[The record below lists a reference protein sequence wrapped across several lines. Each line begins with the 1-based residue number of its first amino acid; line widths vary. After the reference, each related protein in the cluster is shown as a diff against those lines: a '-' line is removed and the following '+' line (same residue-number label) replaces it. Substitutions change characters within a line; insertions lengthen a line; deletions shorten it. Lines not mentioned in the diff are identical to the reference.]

1 MSDKLKANNGPK
13 RVTFLPF
20 NVTLNIAAGTSLLD
34 AVKSANL
41 PVITSCGGKG
51 TCGDC
56 IVHVIKGKYI
66 MRSSAA
72 ISENLTMQ
80 GYVLACKT
88 EITDD
93 LIVQLPRF
101 RQLSLKAVT
110 DIGIY
115 ESNRRFVSGFFKYEP
130 AIWKIDLKV
139 PGPAP
144 ENRYSD
150 LKRLQQSLTAEYGIK
165 KSYCEYGILKSLP
178 DILREDEGCI
188 TLVLF
193 RSGDSWR
200 IIDAISGR
208 KSKNI
213 YGIACDIGTTT
224 VVTGLIDLQNG
235 KLVNT
240 VSGFNQQIKCGV
252 DIISRINYSERPG
265 GLNELKELIIKT
277 INNLIQKAA
286 ESSGIDVNEI
296 YYAAFSGNTTMTHLF
311 MNINPGYIRKE
322 PYVPAMN
329 KVPVI
334 SPGDVGLKINK
345 AGIIRMSPLVGSYVG
360 GDITT
365 GLLCTPVL
373 KSRRKISLFIDIGT
387 NGELVIGNKD
397 WMVTCACSAGPA
409 FEGGQ
414 MKYGMPAAEGA
425 IENFSITDDQG
436 IQYKV
441 IGGQKPKGI
450 CGSGLVDILAAL
462 FTNGYIERNGSII
475 MDKAKKKYIQDDTGK
490 GIIITD
496 AAESYWKKNIIIY
509 ENDIANLIRSKAAVY
524 SACSLLLKNLG
535 ISFESIDAYY
545 ISGGFGKN
553 IDIENA
559 VTIGLFPDINRKK
572 YHYLGNTSFYG
583 TYLTLLSEKNKILVD
598 NSSEKMTYIELNTE
612 PDYMNEYSASLFL
625 PHTNMELFP
634 TISKRLKREQTTL

>member
-1 MSDKLKANNGPK
+1 LSDKLNANTELK

-20 NVTLNIAAGTSLLD
+20 NVTFNIAAGTSLLD
-34 AVKSANL
+34 AIKTANL

-56 IVHVIKGKYI
+56 IVHVIKGNYM
-66 MRSSAA
+66 MRYSAA
-72 ISENLTMQ
+72 ISENLTRQ

-88 EITDD
+88 EVIDD

-101 RQLSLKAVT
+101 RQLSLKTVA

-115 ESNRRFVSGFFKYEP
+115 ESNKIFVSGFLKFEP
-130 AIWKIDLKV
+130 PVRKINIKV
-139 PGPAP
+139 PEPTY
-144 ENRYSD
+144 ENKYSD

-165 KSYCEYGILKSLP
+165 KSYCEYNILKSLP
-178 DILREDEGCI
+178 DILREDEGCV

-193 RSGDSWR
+193 RSGDSWK
-200 IIDAISGR
+200 IIDAIPGR
-208 KSKNI
+208 NSKNI

-224 VVTGLIDLQNG
+224 LVTGLIDLQNG

-252 DIISRINYSERPG
+252 DIISRINYAERPG
-265 GLNELKELIIKT
+265 GLNELNELIIEA
-277 INNLIQKAA
+277 INNLVQTTA
-286 ESSGIDVNEI
+286 ESFGIDRNDI

-311 MNINPGYIRKE
+311 MNINPDYIRKE
-322 PYVPAMN
+322 PYIPAMN

-334 SPGDVGLKINK
+334 SPVNVGLKIND
-345 AGIIRMSPLVGSYVG
+345 AGIIHISPLVGSYVG
-360 GDITT
+360 GDITA

-373 KSRRKISLFIDIGT
+373 KSKRKISLFIDIGT

-397 WMVTCACSAGPA
+397 WIVTCACSAGPA

-414 MKYGMPAAEGA
+414 IKYGMPAAEGA
-425 IENFSITDDQG
+425 IENIRFTDDQG

-462 FTNGYIERNGSII
+462 FANGYIERNGSII
-475 MDKAKKKYIQDDTGK
+475 MDKAKEKYIQDDSGK
-490 GIIITD
+490 GIIVID
-496 AAESYWKKNIIIY
+496 AKESYWEKSIVIY

-535 ISFESIDAYY
+535 INFDSIDAFY

-583 TYLTLLSEKNKILVD
+583 TYLMLLSEKNKALVD
-598 NSSEKMTYIELNTE
+598 KYSEKMTYIELNTE
-612 PDYMNEYSASLFL
+612 NDYMNEYSASLFL
-625 PHTNMELFP
+625 PHTNMRLFP
-634 TISKRLKREQTTL
+634 SVGKKLKRE